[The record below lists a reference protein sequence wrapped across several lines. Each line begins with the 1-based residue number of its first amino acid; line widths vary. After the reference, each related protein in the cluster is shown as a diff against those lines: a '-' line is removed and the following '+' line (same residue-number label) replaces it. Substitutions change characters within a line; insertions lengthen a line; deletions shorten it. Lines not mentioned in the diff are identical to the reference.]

1 MNVST
6 EKEVITDS
14 RPRETGNVKRQTS
27 IYGSSIKPSE
37 VRYLLTIHVSRL
49 TFDDSRKTTK

>member
-14 RPRETGNVKRQTS
+14 RPRQTGNVKRQTS
-27 IYGSSIKPSE
+27 TYGSSIKHSE
-37 VRYLLTIHVSRL
+37 VRYY
-49 TFDDSRKTTK
+49 

>member
-6 EKEVITDS
+6 EKEVIMDS
-14 RPRETGNVKRQTS
+14 RQRETGNVKRQNSTC
-27 IYGSSIKPSE
+27 GSSIKPSE

-49 TFDDSRKTTK
+49 TIDV